1 VEAELRKYFGDKV
14 FNTKIARNV
23 KIGEAPSYGKPITE
37 YDPLSSGARNYI
49 ELAEEFAA
57 RNRKESVQ
65 HG

>member
-1 VEAELRKYFGDKV
+1 
-14 FNTKIARNV
+14 V

-57 RNRKESVQ
+57 RNRKESGQ
-65 HG
+65 NG